1 MMQDVEE
8 EFVDRPDQFE
18 KLLSDAEKPL
28 YEGCPNNYTKL
39 SAIVR
44 LYNLKAANG
53 WSDKSFSDLLVAIS
67 DMLPQPN
74 ELYTSMYQ
82 VKKTMSS
89 LGMGYEKFHAC
100 HNDCVL
106 YRKEYKDLECCPVCG
121 VSRWKLEKNKDM
133 NKKSALAKVIWYIPP
148 IPRFRRLFRN
158 DAHAKNLTWH
168 ATGRIKDGML
178 RYPADAPQWKTI
190 DILYPEFGKDS
201 RNLRLGLAADGMNP
215 HSNQSTSYSTWPV
228 ILVNYN
234 LPPHLCVK
242 RKFVMLTMLILSP
255 KQPGN
260 DIDVFL
266 APLVEDLKLL
276 WEEGVE
282 CFDGYRNETF
292 NLRATLL
299 WTIND
304 FPAYGN
310 LSGYSVKGYKACPI
324 CGNDTCSERLKHR
337 KKICYM
343 GHRRFLPQAH
353 QFRKQRKKFNRRPE
367 HEKASQ
373 PLTGVQILESV
384 SNLHVEFG
392 KGKGNFSVD
401 GKWKKKSIFFD
412 LPYWKDLYVRHNLDV
427 MYIEKNVC
435 ESLIGTLLN
444 MPGKTKDGEK
454 TRLDMAE
461 MGIRESLKPITESG
475 KRTFLPP
482 ACYVLSR
489 SEKRQFCS
497 TLLEIKVPTGY
508 SSNIKSVVQMKD
520 LRLINLK
527 SHDCHTLMQ

>member
-1 MMQDVEE
+1 
-8 EFVDRPDQFE
+8 
-18 KLLSDAEKPL
+18 
-28 YEGCPNNYTKL
+28 
-39 SAIVR
+39 
-44 LYNLKAANG
+44 
-53 WSDKSFSDLLVAIS
+53 
-67 DMLPQPN
+67 MLPQPN

-89 LGMGYEKFHAC
+89 LGMRYEKIHAC
-100 HNDCVL
+100 RNDCVL

-133 NKKSALAKVIWYIPP
+133 NKKSVPAKVIWYIPP

-178 RYPADAPQWKTI
+178 RHPADAPQWKTI

-201 RNLRLGLAADGMNP
+201 RNLRLGLAVDRMNP

-234 LPPHLCVK
+234 LPPHLCMK
-242 RKFVMLTMLILSP
+242 RKFVMLTMLISGP

-266 APLVEDLKLL
+266 ALLVEDLKLL

-310 LSGYSVKGYKACPI
+310 LYGYSVKGYK
-324 CGNDTCSERLKHR
+324 
-337 KKICYM
+337 
-343 GHRRFLPQAH
+343 
-353 QFRKQRKKFNRRPE
+353 FRKQRKQFNGRPK

-384 SNLHVEFG
+384 SDLHVEFG
-392 KGKGNFSVD
+392 KGKGNLSVD
-401 GKWKKKSIFFD
+401 GTWKKKSIFFD
-412 LPYWKDLYVRHNLDV
+412 LPYLKDLYVRHNLDV
-427 MYIEKNVC
+427 MHIEKNVC

-444 MPGKTKDGEK
+444 MPGKTKDREK
-454 TRLDMAE
+454 IRLDMAE
-461 MGIRESLKPITESG
+461 MGIRESLKPITELG
-475 KRTFLPP
+475 KRIFLPP

-489 SEKRQFCS
+489 SEKQQFCS
-497 TLLEIKVPTGY
+497 TLSEIKVPTGY

-527 SHDCHTLMQ
+527 SHDCHTLMQQLLPVAIRGLLPKQVRAVIVRLCYFFNAICCKMIDPIKIEELQEEVVVTLCLLEKYFPPAFFDVMVHLVVHLPREIKLCGLVWLR